1 MIELLGWLGFTGL
14 IIGYVLNAKKSI
26 TCFYF
31 WGLGNLLMIIYAVLI
46 DSNPQVA
53 TAFVVLVMNLYGYR
67 EWTKK

>member
-31 WGLGNLLMIIYAVLI
+31 WGFGNILMIVYAILI
-46 DSNPQVA
+46 SSNPQVA
-53 TAFVVLVMNLYGYR
+53 TAVIVLIMNVYGYM
-67 EWTKK
+67 EWKRK